1 MGEGENPI
9 ISPDGTQLGSWKPLN
24 AESPQSG
31 GGVLNDVVTGW
42 EPLGQEGQHG
52 EPSFRDIIEST
63 LEQNPNVRGLNAV
76 RERVAEALINAAKA
90 ENPQDE
96 VVDVLKHTLQGL
108 AATGPALRR
117 GVSLEPFMTYH
128 DHVTGM
134 LVSAITASK
143 R

>member
-9 ISPDGTQLGSWKPLN
+9 IAADGTGPWKPLN
-24 AESPQSG
+24 IESPQSG
-31 GGVLNDVVTGW
+31 GGMLNDVTEGW
-42 EPLGQEGQHG
+42 GPLGHEGQHG

-63 LEQNPNVRGLNAV
+63 LEQHPNVRGLNAV

-90 ENPQDE
+90 ENPHDE
-96 VVDVLKHTLQGL
+96 VVDVLKNTLQGL
-108 AATGPALRR
+108 AATGSALRS
-117 GVSLEPFMTYH
+117 GVSLEPYMTYH

-134 LVSAITASK
+134 LVRAITASK